1 MLKSGEETITIC
13 VCLNTVN
20 RGRGGRFSTAPGS
33 GICTAVMGNVKKPV
47 CHQGK
52 VNLREYQ
59 KLPPASGVDCLG
71 PRWRCS
77 LETLKTRLNK
87 SLENIERDS
96 LGNME
101 WDMVLF
107 LQSERL

>member
-1 MLKSGEETITIC
+1 M
-13 VCLNTVN
+13 
-20 RGRGGRFSTAPGS
+20 APGD
-33 GICTAVMGNVKKPV
+33 GIWSTVMGNIKKPAY
-47 CHQGK
+47 QRGK

-59 KLPPASGVDCLG
+59 KLPPASGVGCVG

-96 LGNME
+96 LENME
-101 WDMVLF
+101 WAMVLF
-107 LQSERL
+107 LQRERL